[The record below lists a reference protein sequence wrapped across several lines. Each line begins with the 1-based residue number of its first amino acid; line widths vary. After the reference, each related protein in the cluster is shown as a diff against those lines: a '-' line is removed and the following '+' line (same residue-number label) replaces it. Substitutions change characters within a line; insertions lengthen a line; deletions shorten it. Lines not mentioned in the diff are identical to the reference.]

1 MLVFHSLWSIQWT
14 ECLLNTI
21 ANEDLNIV
29 LRGSVIIKN
38 MVSSCQEVA
47 EMVLET
53 QLMECMQAHIFKA
66 KLDEGSYQPDPNL
79 IKIREIAE
87 ETLKI
92 AHQMKVIRTQEEAA
106 QADSDSD

>member
-1 MLVFHSLWSIQWT
+1 M
-14 ECLLNTI
+14 LNTI

-106 QADSDSD
+106 ADSDSD